1 MPTDFA
7 WRFGFFDRRRQFACR
22 LFLARRQ
29 WLNIRIDGGG
39 GSTGGGVVSVPFELA
54 RRALARAARGG
65 ADLIGDGLYGV
76 DVKMVRGTPYVIE
89 VNDNPTIEAG
99 VEDEVLGP
107 ELYARIMRGFRE
119 RVDQRTRGAAIR

>member
-1 MPTDFA
+1 M
-7 WRFGFFDRRRQFACR
+7 
-22 LFLARRQ
+22 ARRHWQ
-29 WLNIRIDGGG
+29 IIRHDGRG
-39 GSTGGGVVSVPFELA
+39 GSTAGRVETVPIERAPRAVVRAA
-54 RRALARAARGG
+54 RRA
-65 ADLIGDGLYGV
+65 ADPIGDGLYGV

-107 ELYARIMRGFRE
+107 ELYARNMRGFRE

>member
-1 MPTDFA
+1 
-7 WRFGFFDRRRQFACR
+7 
-22 LFLARRQ
+22 
-29 WLNIRIDGGG
+29 
-39 GSTGGGVVSVPFELA
+39 
-54 RRALARAARGG
+54 
-65 ADLIGDGLYGV
+65 
-76 DVKMVRGTPYVIE
+76 VIE